1 MKVLCL
7 KVFSLK
13 KLYLEVNCSYFHLK
27 EYEADALQRRF
38 SGGSHSYGGESPRLS
53 PCGSIGILSKS
64 DEQLSSLEQDSG
76 QCSRNTSCETLGECL
91 NHYWGSYFEIVAC
104 QAQEWFKYIDDVLSC
119 PLVYPDTAESYDP
132 DYDFLHQDL
141 SSIDQIPPAHS
152 GGCLSPLPE
161 SHHESSSSPV
171 QFQSIPP
178 ALPKK
183 ERRTPLPPVE
193 RLYSQYD
200 NVPDEDVQTPP
211 FPLFPSMP
219 PSSPGVFMENF
230 GPAEN
235 TQVPQSPPPLP
246 EKKSRHSEYE
256 EFKCVVWRV
265 ENYWVRKT
273 CLVGTDSLVPGIVV
287 FYQLLPLLHSHFA
300 SCQFSILSCSKRI
313 QKQQK

>member
-1 MKVLCL
+1 MFDCILRL
-7 KVFSLK
+7 T
-13 KLYLEVNCSYFHLK
+13 SYFHLK

-53 PCGSIGILSKS
+53 PCGSIGILSRS

-91 NHYWGSYFEIVAC
+91 NHDWESYFETVAC
-104 QAQEWFKYIDDVLSC
+104 QATHLEWFKYTDGVLSC
-119 PLVYPDTAESYDP
+119 PLAYLDTAESYDP

-141 SSIDQIPPAHS
+141 SSIDQIPPAHT

-171 QFQSIPP
+171 QFKSIPP

-183 ERRTPLPPVE
+183 ERRPPQPQVE

-200 NVPDEDVQTPP
+200 NVPDEDMQTPP
-211 FPLFPSMP
+211 FPLFASMP
-219 PSSPGVFMENF
+219 PSNPGEFMGNF

-235 TQVPQSPPPLP
+235 TQIPQSPPPLP

-256 EFKCVVWRV
+256 EFRCAVGRVANHWVV
-265 ENYWVRKT
+265 E
-273 CLVGTDSLVPGIVV
+273 
-287 FYQLLPLLHSHFA
+287 PL
-300 SCQFSILSCSKRI
+300 
-313 QKQQK
+313 